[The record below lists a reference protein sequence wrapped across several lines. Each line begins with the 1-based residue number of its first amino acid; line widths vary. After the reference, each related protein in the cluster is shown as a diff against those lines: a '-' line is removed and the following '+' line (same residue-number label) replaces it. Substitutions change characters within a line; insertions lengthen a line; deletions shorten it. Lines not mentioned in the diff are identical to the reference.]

1 MRIIDEA
8 RQEFIAKNLADLGK
22 GILLVGFA
30 SYFFERLPVWLRVA
44 FVGLGCLFF
53 VTSIF
58 ILPRKGGT
66 RP

>member
-1 MRIIDEA
+1 MRLIDEA
-8 RQEFIAKNLADLGK
+8 RREFIAKNIADMGK
-22 GILLVGFA
+22 AILTVGFA

-58 ILPRKGGT
+58 IFPRKGGL